1 MSAMPKYGTSEWF
14 SMIGKRGGQARAAMP
29 SFKAHQRVAGKARA
43 EAGDMAEI
51 GRKGAQVTL
60 RRYGYAF
67 LFARLRAF
75 RLANPSRLER
85 QVAAILDY
93 LNYPYER
100 EVQVIEAEYILVD
113 FYLPECN
120 DAVIEVNGRVHTD
133 PYFRRDPERD
143 RRILDARRRRKLE
156 RAGFRVLEID
166 YRELVSEFDARLK
179 IINFLLA

>member
-1 MSAMPKYGTSEWF
+1 MSAMPEYGTSEWF

-29 SFKAHQRVAGKARA
+29 GFKAHQQAAGKARA
-43 EAGDMAEI
+43 SAGDMAEI
-51 GRKGAQVTL
+51 GRKGAAVTR
-60 RRYGYAF
+60 RRYGPDF
-67 LFARLRAF
+67 LLNILKAH
-75 RLANPSRLER
+75 RLANPSSHEI

-100 EVQVIEAEYILVD
+100 EVRVIETEFFLVD

-120 DAVIEVNGRVHTD
+120 DAVIEVNGRVHFA
-133 PYFRRDPERD
+133 PFFRRDPEQD

-166 YRELVSEFDARLK
+166 YRELACDLDARLK
-179 IINFLLA
+179 IINFLLD